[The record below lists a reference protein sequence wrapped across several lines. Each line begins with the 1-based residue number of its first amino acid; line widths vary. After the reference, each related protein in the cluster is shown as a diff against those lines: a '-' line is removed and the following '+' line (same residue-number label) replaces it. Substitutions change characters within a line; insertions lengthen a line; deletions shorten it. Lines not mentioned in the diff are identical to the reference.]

1 MDKDVANMKRV
12 SALLLALLMAF
23 SLMAC
28 GDKTEDTTPTIKQ
41 DLKMTDVYDKM
52 SATVELPEMLQLQES
67 MMLDYCGVDAA
78 KTKQAVVQIC
88 ADSLRTDEIWL
99 LEAVDEAAAK
109 DLVDAANERLR
120 KKGEESITYSPEQYA
135 VVQKAQLI
143 QAGNYVVL
151 IVSPDA
157 DTLAATFRQEAGM

>member
-1 MDKDVANMKRV
+1 MKRV
-12 SALLLALLMAF
+12 SALFLALLMAF
-23 SLMAC
+23 SLAAC
-28 GDKTEDTTPTIKQ
+28 GSSEVEDTTPTIKQ
-41 DLKMTDVYDKM
+41 DLQMIDVYEKL
-52 SATVELPEMLQLQES
+52 SAAAEIPEMLQLQES
-67 MMLDYCGVDAA
+67 MMLDYCGVDTA

-109 DLVDAANERLR
+109 DLADAANERLR

-151 IVSPDA
+151 IVSPDV
-157 DTLAATFRQEAGM
+157 DTLATIFRQEAGM

>member
-1 MDKDVANMKRV
+1 MKRLF
-12 SALLLALLMAF
+12 LLILALLMTF
-23 SLMAC
+23 SLLAC
-28 GDKTEDTTPTIKQ
+28 GGNSDNEETTPTIVQ
-41 DLKMTDVYDKM
+41 DLVMTSVYDKM
-52 SATVELPEMLQLQES
+52 ASAVQIPEMLKLEDS
-67 MMLDYCGVDAA
+67 MMLDYCGIDAA

-88 ADSLRTDEIWL
+88 ADSLRTDEIGL
-99 LEAVDEAAAK
+99 LEATDETAAK
-109 DLVDAANERLR
+109 ELMDAANERLR

-151 IVSPDA
+151 IVSPDV